1 MEAPMRKAANK
12 VAEIVHT
19 GFGLYR
25 ELALSALT
33 LVRRP

>member
-1 MEAPMRKAANK
+1 MRKAAHK
-12 VAEIVHT
+12 VAEIVST
-19 GFGLYR
+19 SFGLYR

>member
-1 MEAPMRKAANK
+1 MQTAATK
-12 VAEIVHT
+12 IAEIVST

-33 LVRRP
+33 LVRRS

>member
-1 MEAPMRKAANK
+1 MRTAASR
-12 VAEIVHT
+12 VAELVST
-19 GFGLYR
+19 SLGLYR